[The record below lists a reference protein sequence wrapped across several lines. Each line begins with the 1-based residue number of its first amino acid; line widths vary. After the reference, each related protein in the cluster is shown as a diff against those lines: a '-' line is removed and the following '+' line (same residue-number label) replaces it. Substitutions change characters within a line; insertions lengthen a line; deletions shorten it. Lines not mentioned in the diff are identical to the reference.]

1 LKPVAAGVDYLS
13 LTGHK
18 FGAPKGIG
26 LLYVR
31 AGAPFAPLIRGGG
44 QEQERRSGTE
54 NVAFAAGI
62 TRALE
67 EAVQS
72 RESFIAQAHELRT
85 QLLHSLRLALGPG
98 IQVVSPEEYC
108 SPHILNLLVLG
119 KDGKGVDGEMLILG
133 LDIEG
138 VAVSAGSA
146 CSSGTMKIS
155 HVMEALDI
163 PQDKARGALRLSFGP
178 QTTGDDVQRTVQAL
192 STVVGR
198 MST

>member
-1 LKPVAAGVDYLS
+1 
-13 LTGHK
+13 
-18 FGAPKGIG
+18 
-26 LLYVR
+26 
-31 AGAPFAPLIRGGG
+31 
-44 QEQERRSGTE
+44 
-54 NVAFAAGI
+54 
-62 TRALE
+62 
-67 EAVQS
+67 
-72 RESFIAQAHELRT
+72 
-85 QLLHSLRLALGPG
+85 
-98 IQVVSPEEYC
+98 
-108 SPHILNLLVLG
+108 
-119 KDGKGVDGEMLILG
+119 MLILG